1 MKKTGQNKNQR
12 GGRRKLL
19 VAIVSLIL
27 LVSVASIG
35 AGIVRTSR
43 GHGFMAQSTGSLVS
57 TMSLQDQLP
66 QQPSPPLVPVKIR
79 QQSTQS
85 QPLQQKQTALM
96 LSQTTSLQ
104 QELERKPSPLSS
116 QLQLMFAEPT
126 SQPALPQRKRQ
137 SPSPQQQPKLQSSN
151 QSQPCLSP
159 HPLLE
164 PASQLQSIGACD
176 DDSQTSIQVPHPSQP
191 SVQLASALSA
201 SELSGS
207 TPFRSLQCSLA
218 GSILARSV
226 LALPSV
232 QSSSSASVP
241 IRQYRFP
248 KETDAEKAARL
259 KWWTDARFGMFIH
272 FGLYALPARHEW
284 VKNHERLTN
293 EQYQKYFD
301 HFNPDLFNPREWAR
315 MAKAAGMKY
324 AVITA
329 KHHEGFCL
337 WDSKYTD
344 YKVTNTPF
352 GRDFLK
358 EFVEAFRAEGLK
370 VGFYYSLLDWHHPDY
385 TIDVMHPLRPANE
398 ADYDRLNAGKDMNRY
413 RQYMKDQVRELLT
426 NYGEISI
433 IWFDFSFPGKH
444 GKGRDDW
451 DSIGLLK
458 LARSLQPN
466 IIVDDRL
473 DLQDVEGGWDFT
485 TPEQVVVT
493 KWPEYKGKKIP
504 WETCQTFSGSWG
516 YYRDEY
522 TWKSPAQLIELLIN
536 SVSKGGNLLL
546 NVGPTGR
553 GTFDLRAQERLKAMG
568 DWMAVNSR
576 SIYSC
581 TEAPPEFVV
590 PPNTL
595 LTWNPTTRRLYVH
608 LLSYPLNGIWLK
620 GLAGKVEYVQFLHDA
635 SEIRF
640 EPGKGEEASDLWLSL
655 PVQKPPVEIPVLEV
669 FIKR

>member
-1 MKKTGQNKNQR
+1 MKKTGQNKNQS
-12 GGRRKLL
+12 GGQQKFLIALVGLVLL
-19 VAIVSLIL
+19 LSA
-27 LVSVASIG
+27 
-35 AGIVRTSR
+35 AGIIRRS
-43 GHGFMAQSTGSLVS
+43 HGLFAQPSDPAASALAEQTRPR
-57 TMSLQDQLP
+57 QDQP
-66 QQPSPPLVPVKIR
+66 W
-79 QQSTQS
+79 
-85 QPLQQKQTALM
+85 
-96 LSQTTSLQ
+96 
-104 QELERKPSPLSS
+104 PLSP
-116 QLQLMFAEPT
+116 QADQ
-126 SQPALPQRKRQ
+126 QALPEEKRQ
-137 SPSPQQQPKLQSSN
+137 SPSPQQPLEFEEPEQSLLSQQPPPQPKSPELPPWQWPSQPQSPWLQQHTPQQLESEPSN
-151 QSQPCLSP
+151 QSEPCS
-159 HPLLE
+159 
-164 PASQLQSIGACD
+164 
-176 DDSQTSIQVPHPSQP
+176 
-191 SVQLASALSA
+191 
-201 SELSGS
+201 
-207 TPFRSLQCSLA
+207 SLQPVQAQSRKPQSA
-218 GSILARSV
+218 QSS
-226 LALPSV
+226 
-232 QSSSSASVP
+232 QSSSESILP
-241 IRQYRFP
+241 R
-248 KETDAEKAARL
+248 ETDAEKTGRL
-259 KWWTDARFGMFIH
+259 KWWTDARFGLFIH

-324 AVITA
+324 AVITS

-352 GRDFLK
+352 GRDLLK

-433 IWFDFSFPGKH
+433 MWFDFSFPGKH

-451 DSIGLLK
+451 DSVGLLK

-522 TWKSPAQLIELLIN
+522 TWKSPSQLIQLLIN

-553 GTFDLRAQERLKAMG
+553 GTFDQRAQERLEAMG

-576 SIYSC
+576 SIYGC
-581 TEAPPEFVV
+581 TEAPPEFVA

-595 LTWNPTTRRLYVH
+595 LTWNPETRRLYVH

-635 SEIRF
+635 SEILF

-655 PVQKPPVEIPVLEV
+655 PVQKPPVEIPVLEL
-669 FIKR
+669 FIKKGT